1 MLQWV
6 KGYDIK
12 NRLFLP
18 PTEVG
23 QQLPKEII
31 EAYNKRHYS
40 TLAEDGSSQIA
51 ESKSIPEDDQMS
63 STSLEQTISQGVV
76 ESVSVHPHLAELQS
90 RLPSS
95 TALLPQ
101 MVGVSSTSV
110 LSHGTLKGDFSD
122 PSLEGLELTPVA
134 NCIARYLGID
144 LSPEAALAETRKGV
158 AIFLN
163 GPHLS
168 GKTTQARCLSEIYS
182 ALVLNVE
189 DLIMDVISS
198 GSTPAGIRAREL
210 CIETTVATQKETAPV
225 VEAVDSPLSSKVS
238 MAGSRK
244 PTRGTINTVS
254 GNKNTATKETAA
266 TEDEPKKETPE
277 PFTVDPL
284 YNTPHAA
291 PSNQLIP
298 AKLPEELIVEI
309 LTDRLQNTDCRKGVI
324 FDGLKCRF
332 AADSL
337 MTTALILRALG
348 DRKHIFFV
356 NLDLD
361 FDGIKDRIAA
371 IEIEKEKKKGKKIS
385 YCIIMYMCNYT

>member
-31 EAYNKRHYS
+31 EAYNKRYNP
-40 TLAEDGSSQIA
+40 LLPDDGSSQIA
-51 ESKSIPEDDQMS
+51 ESKSVPDDDQMS

-76 ESVSVHPHLAELQS
+76 ESASVHPHLAELQA

-101 MVGVSSTSV
+101 MIGVSSTSV
-110 LSHGTLKGDFSD
+110 LSHGTLKGNFSD

-158 AIFLN
+158 AIILN
-163 GPHLS
+163 GAHLS

-189 DLIMDVISS
+189 DLIMDVIST
-198 GSTPAGIRAREL
+198 GSTPAGIKAREL
-210 CIETTVATQKETAPV
+210 CIEATVATQKETAPV
-225 VEAVDSPLSSKVS
+225 VESADSPLSSKVS

-254 GNKNTATKETAA
+254 GAKNTATKETTAT

-298 AKLPEELIVEI
+298 AKLPEELVVEI
-309 LTDRLQNTDCRKGVI
+309 LADRLQNTDCRKGVI

-356 NLDLD
+356 NLELDL
-361 FDGIKDRIAA
+361 DGIKDRIAA
-371 IEIEKEKKKGKKIS
+371 IESDKEKKKGKKLHTE
-385 YCIIMYMCNYT
+385 YVHV